1 MSTKRGF
8 NVSFPK
14 SELYILDYI
23 NAQPNPS
30 AFVRR
35 AVEFF
40 MTGGG
45 SYPPAPLNFQ
55 LVPFN
60 TQYYHPPINP
70 NNGQNINGQNTNG
83 QNDDDQKDDVEEASK
98 EEPETKESSD
108 NFEEANNEEE
118 QKEKATLNTK
128 VKFKKANEIVIDEED
143 IEDYGF

>member
-60 TQYYHPPINP
+60 AQYYHPPINP
-70 NNGQNINGQNTNG
+70 NNGQNTNG
-83 QNDDDQKDDVEEASK
+83 QNINSQNNDVEEASK
-98 EEPETKESSD
+98 EELEIEESSD

-118 QKEKATLNTK
+118 QKEKTTLNTK

-143 IEDYGF
+143 AEDYGF